1 MNTTPEKGTHLTLLF
16 PHMEYT
22 YTRAEQDSVLAFAVA
37 RAKSDGSYYKKR
49 GNIEEKVRSDVVNGA
64 LGEFAARALLVEK
77 FPTATVSEVDL
88 TVYAIKDK
96 SYKPDFVV
104 EFNGYPVS
112 VHVKMHV
119 CGRYSTIRPS
129 FLFQKP
135 GVGLHRDRELLT
147 IKPNG
152 ESSDL
157 FVGVLGFVTDP
168 AKKRADGSVPVNAV
182 ADKATVIGPFSF
194 QQIVDQNLWHE
205 PDAEGVRR
213 RGKKIALLAQELCE
227 KVPAIQGV
235 VA

>member
-1 MNTTPEKGTHLTLLF
+1 M
-16 PHMEYT
+16 
-22 YTRAEQDSVLAFAVA
+22 LAFAVE

-49 GNIEEKVRSDVVNGA
+49 GNIEDKVRSDVMNGA
-64 LGEFAARALLVEK
+64 LGEIAARALLVRT
-77 FPTATVSEVDL
+77 FGAVASVSDVDL
-88 TVYAIKDK
+88 TVYAVSNK
-96 SYKPDFVV
+96 SYKSDFVV
-104 EFNGYPVS
+104 DFNGYLVS

-119 CGRYSTIRPS
+119 CGRYNTIRPS

-135 GVGLHRDRELLT
+135 GVGLHRDRELAT

-152 ESSDL
+152 QSSDL
-157 FVGVLGFVTDP
+157 FVGVLGFVED
-168 AKKRADGSVPVNAV
+168 ANKRADGSTPKQAV